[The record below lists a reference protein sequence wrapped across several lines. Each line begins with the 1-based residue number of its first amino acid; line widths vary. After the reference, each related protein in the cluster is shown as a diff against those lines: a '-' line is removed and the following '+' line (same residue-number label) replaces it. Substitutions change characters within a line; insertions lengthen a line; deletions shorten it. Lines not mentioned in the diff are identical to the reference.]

1 MAREEKRVELR
12 PVDDLVERQ
21 APVIRLESK
30 ETLERGKPVRLIVP
44 AEESKTSHRL
54 DVPIPP
60 DFEIRTHQPGIDVLI
75 ESPAANP
82 DLLEHGWDKKAAHH
96 RSIPWGWFALI
107 GLLLIGSVIWSLTQV
122 QEASDQ
128 ADEIVV
134 STKSVLENEAKEDIE
149 ASNLIEKIE
158 ATSRKFFAATSPEIL
173 ARYARHPE
181 RIKPLISQHYST
193 YPLVP
198 STTLRTN
205 SLQPFT
211 LDNRANF
218 WMQSVQLQNRE
229 IHNLIIEID
238 ESGEPKI
245 DWETLV
251 CYQPMKWDTFALT
264 RPSGT
269 SFDFRVYAEADNFF
283 SHEFIDSNLWN
294 CFRLTALDSNETLF
308 GYAKIDAPASTELLS
323 LLHQNQGRRVSV
335 ILRVNVPEG
344 IHSRRGIVIEKVL
357 SPRWIY
363 LNPPDA

>member
-12 PVDDLVERQ
+12 PVDDLVEGRE
-21 APVIRLESK
+21 PVIRLESK
-30 ETLERGKPVRLIVP
+30 ATLERGKPARLITP
-44 AEESKTSHRL
+44 HEESKKSHRL
-54 DVPIPP
+54 DVPLLP
-60 DFEIRTHQPGIDVLI
+60 DFEIRTHQPGIDALV

-82 DLLEHGWDKKAAHH
+82 DLLEHDWGKKTAHH

-107 GLLLIGSVIWSLTQV
+107 GLLLVGSAVWSLTQV
-122 QEASDQ
+122 QESNDQ

-134 STKSVLENEAKEDIE
+134 STKSVLENEAKKDIE
-149 ASNLIEKIE
+149 ASDLIEKIE
-158 ATSRKFFAATSPEIL
+158 ATSRNFFAATSPEIL

-181 RIKPLISQHYST
+181 RIKPLASHHYST
-193 YPLVP
+193 YPLIP
-198 STTLRTN
+198 NTALRTQ
-205 SLQPFT
+205 SLQPLT

-218 WMQSVQLQNRE
+218 WMQSVQFQNRE
-229 IHNLIIEID
+229 IHHLIIEID

-283 SHEFIDSNLWN
+283 SHEFTDSNLWN

-308 GYAKIDAPASTELLS
+308 GYAKIDASASTELLS
-323 LLHQNQGRRVSV
+323 LLHQNQERPVSV
-335 ILRVNVPEG
+335 ILRVNIPEG
-344 IHSRRGIVIEKVL
+344 IHSRRGIVIEKVM

>member
-21 APVIRLESK
+21 APIIRLESK
-30 ETLERGKPVRLIVP
+30 ETLERGQPMRLSVP
-44 AEESKTSHRL
+44 TEENKTSHRL
-54 DVPIPP
+54 DVPVPK
-60 DFEIRTHQPGIDVLI
+60 DFEIRTHQPGIDALI

-82 DLLEHGWDKKAAHH
+82 EFLEYDWGKKAAHH

-107 GLLLIGSVIWSLTQV
+107 GLLLVGSAVWSLTQV
-122 QEASDQ
+122 QEANNQ
-128 ADEIVV
+128 GDELVV
-134 STKSVLENEAKEDIE
+134 STKSVLENEARENLE
-149 ASNLIEKIE
+149 ASSLIEKIE

-181 RIKPLISQHYST
+181 QIKPLASHHYST

-198 STTLRTN
+198 STTLRTQ
-205 SLQPFT
+205 SLQPLT

-218 WMQSVQLQNRE
+218 WMQSVQLQNHE
-229 IHNLIIEID
+229 IHHLIIEID

-283 SHEFIDSNLWN
+283 SHEFTDSNLWN

-308 GYAKIDAPASTELLS
+308 GYAKIDASASTELLS
-323 LLHQNQGRRVSV
+323 LLHQNQERPVSV
-335 ILRVNVPEG
+335 ILRVNIPEG
-344 IHSRRGIVIEKVL
+344 IHSRRGIVIEKVM

>member
-1 MAREEKRVELR
+1 
-12 PVDDLVERQ
+12 
-21 APVIRLESK
+21 
-30 ETLERGKPVRLIVP
+30 LI
-44 AEESKTSHRL
+44 
-54 DVPIPP
+54 D
-60 DFEIRTHQPGIDVLI
+60 
-75 ESPAANP
+75 SPAANP
-82 DLLEHGWDKKAAHH
+82 DLLEHDWGKKAAHQ

-107 GLLLIGSVIWSLTQV
+107 GLLLIGSAIWSLTQV
-122 QEASDQ
+122 QESNDQ
-128 ADEIVV
+128 AAELVV
-134 STKSVLENEAKEDIE
+134 STKSVLENAAKEDIE
-149 ASNLIEKIE
+149 ASNLIERIE

-181 RIKPLISQHYST
+181 RIKPLISHHYST

-198 STTLRTN
+198 STTLRAN
-205 SLQPFT
+205 SLHPLT

-218 WMQSVQLQNRE
+218 WMQSVQLQNGKT
-229 IHNLIIEID
+229 HNLIIELD

-283 SHEFIDSNLWN
+283 SHEFTDSNLWN
-294 CFRLTALDSNETLF
+294 CFRLTALESNETLF
-308 GYAKIDAPASTELLS
+308 GYAKIDASASTELLS
-323 LLHQNQGRRVSV
+323 LLHQNQERPVSV
-335 ILRVNVPEG
+335 ILRVNIPEG
-344 IHSRRGIVIEKVL
+344 IHSRRGIVIEKVM